1 MMVGGLRGGG
11 ESFIKGGGGLGIG
24 KWEMGRILRDEVDVM
39 ANQLLFCARGND
51 IFGSKK

>member
-1 MMVGGLRGGG
+1 MGNGKV
-11 ESFIKGGGGLGIG
+11 GLGNG
-24 KWEMGRILRDEVDVM
+24 KWEGSLRRGDVM